1 MTGLKQTAAWRLLRG
16 VKRCLLPPTASPHTR
31 PTAWQ
36 GDVAAIDPPVALEA
50 GRKSPWPLRIR
61 NTGPAAF
68 PSRETAVFGQWMT
81 RLGNPIGEPTIHS
94 LPRPIFSNESA
105 ELTMPL
111 PAPAYV
117 GDFTLSLSLRVAGR
131 SVGTSADVAVPV
143 QGNRTT
149 DINYHT
155 VYRTADLS
163 ANHWWVVGAYHSRDQ
178 YEQSKRERREM
189 LTRYGLTPDA
199 RVLDVGCGTG
209 QMADALTE
217 YLSARGAYFG
227 TDIGVEAIDFCR
239 QTYTRPNFHF
249 AQGGMTSLPVGPGDG
264 PFDLAIFFSVFTHTF
279 VDESALLLAETRRRL
294 ATTGRVVADVITS
307 ELCERGSGHRGE
319 MVVNRDYFL
328 RLAGA
333 VGFAAE
339 EIGRWTWN
347 PFAERIMFALRPI

>member
-1 MTGLKQTAAWRLLRG
+1 MAGLKQTAAWRLLRG
-16 VKRCLLPPTASPHTR
+16 VKRAILPPTASIHTP

-36 GDVAAIDPPVALEA
+36 GDVAVIDPPVGLEA
-50 GRKSPWPLRIR
+50 GRKLLWPLRIR
-61 NTGPAAF
+61 NTGPAPF
-68 PSRETAVFGQWMT
+68 PSRATAVGGQWLT
-81 RLGNPIGEPTIHS
+81 RHGKLIGEQVVHP
-94 LPRPIFSNESA
+94 LPCPVYSNESA
-105 ELTMPL
+105 ELKVPI

-117 GDFTLSLSLRVAGR
+117 GDFTLSFSLRVAGR
-131 SVGTSADVAVPV
+131 SVGTPVEVAVPV
-143 QGNRTT
+143 QGRRAT
-149 DINYHT
+149 DIDYHS
-155 VYRTADLS
+155 VYRTADLT
-163 ANHWWVVGAYHSRDQ
+163 ANHWWVVGAYHSREQ
-178 YEQSKRERREM
+178 YERSKQERREM

-209 QMADALTE
+209 QMADALAE
-217 YLSARGAYFG
+217 YLSDRGAYYG
-227 TDIGVEAIDFCR
+227 TDIGAEAIAFCR
-239 QTYTRPNFHF
+239 RTFARTNFHF
-249 AQGGMTSLPVGPGDG
+249 AQGGMTMLPFGPGDG

-294 ATTGRVVADVITS
+294 APAGRVVADVITS
-307 ELCERGSGHRGE
+307 ELCDRGSGHRGE